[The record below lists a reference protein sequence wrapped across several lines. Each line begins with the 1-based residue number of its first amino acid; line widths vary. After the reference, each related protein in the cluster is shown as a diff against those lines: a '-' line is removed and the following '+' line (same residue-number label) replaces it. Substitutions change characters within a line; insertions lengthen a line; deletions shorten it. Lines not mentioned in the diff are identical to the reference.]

1 MDSETRS
8 KMKQHLTHLA
18 TCDDNSREYI
28 VEIFTDWV
36 YDQAYRKGW
45 HNGYWRQD
53 VDMNFQVSGLIRRSV
68 C

>member
-8 KMKQHLTHLA
+8 KMKEHLMNLA
-18 TCDDNSREYI
+18 SNDANSTEYL
-28 VEIFTDWV
+28 VEMFTDWV

-53 VDMNFQVSGLIRRSV
+53 VDMSFQVSGLIRRSV
-68 C
+68 